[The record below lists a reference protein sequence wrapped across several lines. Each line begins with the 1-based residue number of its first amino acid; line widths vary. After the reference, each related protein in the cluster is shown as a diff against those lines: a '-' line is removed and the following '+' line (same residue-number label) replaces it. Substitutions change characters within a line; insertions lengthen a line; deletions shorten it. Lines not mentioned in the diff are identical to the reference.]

1 MIRCMLSATS
11 YKNDVFYD
19 LKFETLRVKIKI
31 TPNFEDVCS
40 KLVIKYYSF
49 ERKNDVVLSLVAT

>member
-49 ERKNDVVLSLVAT
+49 E